1 MGGEN
6 GGCTRAGVTTSG
18 SSPRGRGKR
27 NQPRRAHPAGRL
39 IPARAGKTSHGPD
52 HRLASTAHP
61 RAGGENDHENILTI
75 PQKGSSPRGRGKR
88 YPRSARPVRDGLI
101 PARAGKTGRQ
111 GRPAHRRPAHPRAG
125 GENPVQR
132 YGFSLRYGSSPR
144 GRGKPLIA
152 VAENHSSR
160 LIPARAGKQNP
171 SSGAHHLRGLIPAR
185 AGKTTRLRRC
195 PTKRSAHPRAG
206 GENVALAEGVG
217 PAMGSSPRGRGKPR
231 THGAHARADGLIP
244 ARAGKTKNARRPCQG
259 RWAHPRAG
267 GENSGD
273 WWTIPIGRVSS
284 PRGRGKRAP
293 TKPPPRPTRLIP
305 ARAGKTLR
313 CISPPRTSAAHP
325 RAGGENII
333 RQSRA
338 GTLYGSSP
346 RGRGKPPLPAPSHPI
361 CGLIPARAGK
371 TPAPRRWVRADPAHP
386 RAGGENPIFEAT
398 VSTIDG
404 SSPRGRGKH
413 CEPVECSVIAG
424 LIPARAGKTASM
436 PLDSTVIG
444 AHPRA
449 GGENSRSS
457 RTFVSWLGSSPRGR
471 GKHQVWRC
479 YEEHSRLIPA
489 RAGKTSLHDT
499 SCAMYRAHP
508 RAGGENLSARKCCS
522 SAVGSSP
529 RGRGKQGLHG
539 GEHRGARLIP
549 ARAGKT
555 GSREKPA

>member
-27 NQPRRAHPAGRL
+27 NQPRRVHPAGRL

-206 GENVALAEGVG
+206 GENLVTTLVEAL
-217 PAMGSSPRGRGKPR
+217 PQGSSPRGRGKP
-231 THGAHARADGLIP
+231 HAR
-244 ARAGKTKNARRPCQG
+244 R
-259 RWAHPRAG
+259 
-267 GENSGD
+267 
-273 WWTIPIGRVSS
+273 S
-284 PRGRGKRAP
+284 PRD
-293 TKPPPRPTRLIP
+293 
-305 ARAGKTLR
+305 
-313 CISPPRTSAAHP
+313 
-325 RAGGENII
+325 
-333 RQSRA
+333 
-338 GTLYGSSP
+338 
-346 RGRGKPPLPAPSHPI
+346 
-361 CGLIPARAGK
+361 
-371 TPAPRRWVRADPAHP
+371 RR
-386 RAGGENPIFEAT
+386 
-398 VSTIDG
+398 
-404 SSPRGRGKH
+404 
-413 CEPVECSVIAG
+413 
-424 LIPARAGKTASM
+424 
-436 PLDSTVIG
+436 
-444 AHPRA
+444 
-449 GGENSRSS
+449 
-457 RTFVSWLGSSPRGR
+457 
-471 GKHQVWRC
+471 
-479 YEEHSRLIPA
+479 
-489 RAGKTSLHDT
+489 
-499 SCAMYRAHP
+499 
-508 RAGGENLSARKCCS
+508 
-522 SAVGSSP
+522 
-529 RGRGKQGLHG
+529 
-539 GEHRGARLIP
+539 RLIP

-555 GSREKPA
+555 GPL

>member
-171 SSGAHHLRGLIPAR
+171 SSGAPHLRGLIPAR
-185 AGKTTRLRRC
+185 AGKTAGTGGRSPSGASHPRAGGENYREAGTQLLDAGSSPRGRGKRAPTKPPPRPTRLIPARAGKTHRGPRRGHC
-195 PTKRSAHPRAG
+195 GKAHPRAG
-206 GENVALAEGVG
+206 GENQERTAPMPG
-217 PAMGSSPRGRGKPR
+217 PMGSSPRGRGKPR

-244 ARAGKTKNARRPCQG
+244 ARAGKT
-259 RWAHPRAG
+259 
-267 GENSGD
+267 
-273 WWTIPIGRVSS
+273 
-284 PRGRGKRAP
+284 
-293 TKPPPRPTRLIP
+293 
-305 ARAGKTLR
+305 
-313 CISPPRTSAAHP
+313 
-325 RAGGENII
+325 
-333 RQSRA
+333 
-338 GTLYGSSP
+338 
-346 RGRGKPPLPAPSHPI
+346 PLH
-361 CGLIPARAGK
+361 
-371 TPAPRRWVRADPAHP
+371 
-386 RAGGENPIFEAT
+386 
-398 VSTIDG
+398 
-404 SSPRGRGKH
+404 
-413 CEPVECSVIAG
+413 
-424 LIPARAGKTASM
+424 
-436 PLDSTVIG
+436 
-444 AHPRA
+444 
-449 GGENSRSS
+449 
-457 RTFVSWLGSSPRGR
+457 
-471 GKHQVWRC
+471 
-479 YEEHSRLIPA
+479 
-489 RAGKTSLHDT
+489 
-499 SCAMYRAHP
+499 
-508 RAGGENLSARKCCS
+508 
-522 SAVGSSP
+522 
-529 RGRGKQGLHG
+529 
-539 GEHRGARLIP
+539 
-549 ARAGKT
+549 
-555 GSREKPA
+555 

>member
-1 MGGEN
+1 M
-6 GGCTRAGVTTSG
+6 VLTTG
-18 SSPRGRGKR
+18 W
-27 NQPRRAHPAGRL
+27 
-39 IPARAGKTSHGPD
+39 
-52 HRLASTAHP
+52 
-61 RAGGENDHENILTI
+61 
-75 PQKGSSPRGRGKR
+75 
-88 YPRSARPVRDGLI
+88 PVRLI

-244 ARAGKTKNARRPCQG
+244 ARAGKTAGTGG
-259 RWAHPRAG
+259 RSPSGASHPRAG
-267 GENSGD
+267 GENYREAGTQLLD
-273 WWTIPIGRVSS
+273 AGSS

-305 ARAGKTLR
+305 ARAGKTAGTGGR
-313 CISPPRTSAAHP
+313 SPSGASHP

-386 RAGGENPIFEAT
+386 RAGGKNITAVWDGIVT
-398 VSTIDG
+398 VG

-499 SCAMYRAHP
+499 SCAMYR
-508 RAGGENLSARKCCS
+508 
-522 SAVGSSP
+522 
-529 RGRGKQGLHG
+529 
-539 GEHRGARLIP
+539 LIP

-555 GSREKPA
+555 

>member
-1 MGGEN
+1 MRTVSLFREQLIPAWAEKTAAATGPESQPRAHPRVGGEN
-6 GGCTRAGVTTSG
+6 GISRGGLTLLGG

-27 NQPRRAHPAGRL
+27 RMV
-39 IPARAGKTSHGPD
+39 
-52 HRLASTAHP
+52 
-61 RAGGENDHENILTI
+61 LTT
-75 PQKGSSPRGRGKR
+75 GW
-88 YPRSARPVRDGLI
+88 PVRLI

-244 ARAGKTKNARRPCQG
+244 ARAGKTAGTGG
-259 RWAHPRAG
+259 RSPSGASHPRAG
-267 GENSGD
+267 GENYREAGTQLLD
-273 WWTIPIGRVSS
+273 AGSS

-305 ARAGKTLR
+305 ARAGKTHR
-313 CISPPRTSAAHP
+313 GPRRGHCGKAHP
-325 RAGGENII
+325 RAGGENLTVHF
-333 RQSRA
+333 SA
-338 GTLYGSSP
+338 ANVCGSSP
-346 RGRGKPPLPAPSHPI
+346 RGRGKHHPPIPGGHTVR
-361 CGLIPARAGK
+361 LIPARAGK

-404 SSPRGRGKH
+404 SSPRGREKH
-413 CEPVECSVIAG
+413 HCCLGRHRHGG
-424 LIPARAGKTASM
+424 LIPARAGKTLRASRM
-436 PLDSTVIG
+436 
-444 AHPRA
+444 
-449 GGENSRSS
+449 
-457 RTFVSWLGSSPRGR
+457 
-471 GKHQVWRC
+471 
-479 YEEHSRLIPA
+479 
-489 RAGKTSLHDT
+489 
-499 SCAMYRAHP
+499 
-508 RAGGENLSARKCCS
+508 
-522 SAVGSSP
+522 
-529 RGRGKQGLHG
+529 
-539 GEHRGARLIP
+539 
-549 ARAGKT
+549 
-555 GSREKPA
+555 